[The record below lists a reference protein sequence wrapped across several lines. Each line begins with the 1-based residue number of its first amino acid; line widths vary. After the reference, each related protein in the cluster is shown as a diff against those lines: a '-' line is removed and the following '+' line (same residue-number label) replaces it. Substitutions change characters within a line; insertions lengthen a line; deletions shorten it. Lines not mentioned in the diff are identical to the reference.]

1 MQEMNGNPQLR
12 LPTVDDDDDEE
23 EEVEESDI
31 DEDEEDEMYEELD
44 TMIVACPHCSE
55 FDRFIGKK
63 SLVLH
68 CRELHNTE
76 NEAEHDVIPG
86 EGALR

>member
-1 MQEMNGNPQLR
+1 
-12 LPTVDDDDDEE
+12 
-23 EEVEESDI
+23 
-31 DEDEEDEMYEELD
+31 
-44 TMIVACPHCSE
+44 MIVACPYCSG

-76 NEAEHDVIPG
+76 IEAEHDVIPG

>member
-1 MQEMNGNPQLR
+1 MMHDEE
-12 LPTVDDDDDEE
+12 DDDDEE
-23 EEVEESDI
+23 EEESDI
-31 DEDEEDEMYEELD
+31 DEDEEDETYEEMD
-44 TMIVACPHCSE
+44 TMIVACPYCSG

-68 CRELHNTE
+68 CKELHNTE
-76 NEAEHDVIPG
+76 IEAEHDVIPG